1 MACCRRGKQSLT
13 GSTSPGSARNHEY
26 AYTLAVA
33 LVALL
38 PRLYVAIAWSKEP
51 VWDGH
56 YYHLGAERL
65 AQGLGYSEDVIAAGQ
80 TLWKPWIHYP
90 VGYSLF
96 LAPFYFLFG
105 PKLLIAPI
113 LNALIGAVTAAA
125 AHRFGR
131 YYLPPGRAALAGG
144 LVALHPGLIA
154 YSPLVMTELLA
165 ALLLLA
171 AGLAMLRFREGYRG
185 IVLAGLALGVATL
198 VRPASLLVLPLLA
211 LMSDRPFGRAA
222 LRALIAAGIAL
233 AVVLPWTLRNCA
245 RFDGCA
251 LVSTN
256 GGWNLAIGALTKTGR
271 FHGLTAA
278 DGCAVVT
285 GQVQQDA
292 CWREVGLRVI
302 KKNPAVWLEKIPGKL
317 QETFS
322 HESFAIEYLHEA
334 DPSVWPEERRAAG
347 RKLLTFF
354 HRLLLIAAALGA
366 VSSARWLK
374 PPPWND
380 AVQLGLLLGIALF
393 GAYAFA
399 DASHPFFLLPA
410 LLPLLAALPLPGRPE
425 LGASGR
431 YLVGVLAVTTLT
443 HAVFFGEDRY
453 HVVVIPVLC
462 LLAAGALRHSPS
474 PLSRT

>member
-1 MACCRRGKQSLT
+1 VARRFGGERFLT
-13 GSTSPGSARNHEY
+13 GATSPGSSRDPEY
-26 AYTLAVA
+26 VYTLAVA

-65 AQGLGYSEDVIAAGQ
+65 AAGLGYSEDVVAAGQ
-80 TLWKPWIHYP
+80 LLWKPWIHYP

-105 PKLLIAPI
+105 PKLLVAPV
-113 LNALIGAVTAAA
+113 LNAILGALMAAA

-131 YYLPPGRAALAGG
+131 YYLSARRAALAGG

-165 ALLLLA
+165 GLLLLCT
-171 AGLAMLRFREGYRG
+171 GLAMLRYREGYRG
-185 IVLAGLALGVATL
+185 LVLAGLALGVATL
-198 VRPASLLVLPLLA
+198 VRPTSLLVIPLLA
-211 LMSDRPFGRAA
+211 LFGERPSGKVVV
-222 LRALIAAGIAL
+222 RALIAGAIAL

-256 GGWNLAIGALTKTGR
+256 GGWNLAIGALTPTGR
-271 FHGLTAA
+271 FHGLTAK

-285 GQVQQDA
+285 GQVQQDS
-292 CWREVGLRVI
+292 CWREVGLRTI
-302 KKNPAVWLEKIPGKL
+302 MNDPLRWLQKIPGKL

-334 DPSVWPEERRAAG
+334 DPSVWPEERRKAG
-347 RKLLTFF
+347 RELLTFF

-380 AVQLGLLLGIALF
+380 AVQLALLLGIALF

-410 LLPLLAALPLPGRPE
+410 LLPLLAAIPLPGRPE

-431 YLVGVLAVTTLT
+431 FLVGVVAVTTLT

-453 HVVVIPVLC
+453 HVVLIPVLC
-462 LLAAGALRHSPS
+462 LLAAGALRHSPT
-474 PLSRT
+474 PFARR